1 MSKSLLKASRLRV
14 CVICFMFSPLIGGSE
29 VQAEKHARQLQ
40 ALGHDVTVV
49 TLRINKQWPKT
60 EILDGLPVV
69 RVEGWYR
76 RNGTL
81 HIGRFGHPFFDLAMF
96 LTLWNM
102 RNQYDVIHCMQLSAI
117 GAVATLVC
125 QLTKKPVI
133 LSTQSAGPNEQQQAR
148 IRQYGPSLMSDTL
161 TTLNA
166 DFLKV
171 GANDW
176 TAGDIENVA
185 HSTLGGHAILHFLK
199 HSNAFYQ
206 VLSNRCRTYL
216 TTHGFQPEHIE
227 RIPNGIDVD
236 KFRPAAYMPDPLLP
250 ERDILCVSRL
260 EYPKGV
266 DVLLHAW
273 GRMMHDASTWRTSL
287 KPRLRIVGQGIFL
300 PQMQRI
306 VDELGIQ
313 ESVEFLGIR
322 RDVADLLQQS
332 WGFVLPSRWEGM
344 PNALLEAMA
353 CRLPCVATRVS
364 GSEDIISD
372 GINGLLVEPENPIE
386 LAVALR
392 RIVEDTSLAQT
403 LAQEAYMTVI
413 NEYQLKTIA
422 EQSLQLYYR
431 LLTQAGKT
439 FLPLAVEKKG
449 VEYEQAR

>member
-1 MSKSLLKASRLRV
+1 MPKSLLRGNRLRV
-14 CVICFMFSPLIGGSE
+14 CVICFMFSPLVGGSE

-49 TLRINKQWPKT
+49 TLRLNKQWAKT
-60 EILDGLPVV
+60 ELLNGLPVV

-81 HIGRFGHPFFDLAMF
+81 HIGRFGHPFLDIAMF

-102 RNQYDVIHCMQLSAI
+102 RHQYDVIHCMQLSSI
-117 GAVATLVC
+117 GAAATLVC
-125 QLTKKPVI
+125 QLTRKPI
-133 LSTQSAGPNEQQQAR
+133 LLSIQSAGPNEQQQAC
-148 IRQYGPSLMSDTL
+148 IQQNGPSLMSDTL
-161 TTLNA
+161 TTLDA

-171 GANDW
+171 GTNDW
-176 TAGDIENVA
+176 TAGDIENLS
-185 HSTLGGHAILHFLK
+185 HSTLGGHAILRFLK
-199 HSNAFYQ
+199 RSNAFYQ
-206 VLSNRCRTYL
+206 VLSNRCRTYV
-216 TTHGFQPEHIE
+216 TTHGFKPAHIE
-227 RIPNGIDVD
+227 RIPNGIDID
-236 KFRPAAYMPDPLLP
+236 TFRPSAHLPDPSQP
-250 ERDILCVSRL
+250 ERTILCVSRL

-273 GRMMHDASTWRTSL
+273 GRMMHEPSAWRTSL
-287 KPRLRIVGQGIFL
+287 KLRLRIVGQGIFL

-313 ESVEFLGIR
+313 DSVEFLGLR
-322 RDVADLLQQS
+322 RDVVNLLQQS

-353 CRLPCVATRVS
+353 CRLPCVATCVS
-364 GSEDIISD
+364 GSEDIIHD
-372 GINGLLVEPENPIE
+372 GINGLLVEPENPAE

-392 RIVEDTSLAQT
+392 RIVEDTSLAQA
-403 LAQEAYMTVI
+403 LAQEAYTTIV

-431 LLTQAGKT
+431 LLTQEGKT
-439 FLPLAVEKKG
+439 FLPLALEKG
-449 VEYEQAR
+449 SEV

>member
-1 MSKSLLKASRLRV
+1 MPKPLLKGNRLRV
-14 CVICFMFSPLIGGSE
+14 CIICFMFSPLVGGSE

-49 TLRINKQWPKT
+49 TLRLNKKWPKT

-81 HIGRFGHPFFDLAMF
+81 HIGRFGHPFLDIAMF
-96 LTLWNM
+96 ITLWNM
-102 RNQYDVIHCMQLSAI
+102 RSHYDVIHCMQLSSV
-117 GAVATLVC
+117 GAAATLVC
-125 QLTKKPVI
+125 QLTKKPI
-133 LSTQSAGPNEQQQAR
+133 LLSIQSAGPNEQQQAR
-148 IRQYGPSLMSDTL
+148 IQQNGPSLMSDTL
-161 TTLNA
+161 TTLDA

-176 TAGDIENVA
+176 TAGDIENLS
-185 HSTLGGHAILHFLK
+185 HSTLGGHAILRFLK

-216 TTHGFQPEHIE
+216 TTRGFKQEHIE
-227 RIPNGIDVD
+227 RIPNGVD
-236 KFRPAAYMPDPLLP
+236 TAKFRPAVHRPDPSRP

-273 GRMMHDASTWRTSL
+273 GRMMHEPSAWRTSL
-287 KPRLRIVGQGIFL
+287 KLRLRIVGQGIFL

-306 VDELGIQ
+306 VNELGIQ
-313 ESVEFLGIR
+313 ESVEFLGLR
-322 RDVADLLQQS
+322 RDVVNLLQQS

-353 CRLPCVATRVS
+353 CRLPCIATRVS
-364 GSEDIISD
+364 GSEDIIHD
-372 GINGLLVEPENPIE
+372 GINGLLVEPENPAE
-386 LAVALR
+386 LAIALR
-392 RIVEDTSLAQT
+392 RIVEDTALVEGLAR
-403 LAQEAYMTVI
+403 EAYITVV

-431 LLTQAGKT
+431 LLEQEGKI
-439 FLPLAVEKKG
+439 FLPLVLENGGG
-449 VEYEQAR
+449 V

>member
-1 MSKSLLKASRLRV
+1 MPKSLLKGNHLRI

-40 ALGHDVTVV
+40 ALGHDVTIV
-49 TLRINKQWPKT
+49 TLRINKQWPQT
-60 EILDGLPVV
+60 ELLDGLPVV
-69 RVEGWYR
+69 RVGGWYR

-81 HIGRFGHPFFDLAMF
+81 HIGRFGHPFFDIAAF

-102 RNQYDVIHCMQLSAI
+102 RDQYDVIHCMQLSSI
-117 GAVATLVC
+117 GATATLLC
-125 QLTKKPVI
+125 QIIKKPII
-133 LSTQSAGPNEQQQAR
+133 LSVQSAGPNEQQQTR
-148 IRQYGPSLMSDTL
+148 IQQNGLSLMADTL
-161 TTLNA
+161 TTLDP

-171 GANDW
+171 GKNDW
-176 TAGDIENVA
+176 TAGDIQNLS
-185 HSTLGGHAILHFLK
+185 HSTLGGHAILRFLK
-199 HSNAFYQ
+199 RSNAFYQ
-206 VLSNRCRTYL
+206 VLSSRCSTYM
-216 TTHGFQPEHIE
+216 TTNGFRPEHIE
-227 RIPNGIDVD
+227 RIPNGVDID
-236 KFRPAAYMPDPLLP
+236 KFRPAVHKPNPSLP

-273 GRMMHDASTWRTSL
+273 GRMMHEPSAWRTSL

-300 PQMQRI
+300 PQMKRI
-306 VDELGIQ
+306 VEELGIQ
-313 ESVEFLGIR
+313 ESGEFLGLR
-322 RDVADLLQQS
+322 RDVVNLLQQS

-364 GSEDIISD
+364 GSEDIVHD
-372 GINGLLVEPENPIE
+372 GINGLLAEPENPAE

-392 RIVEDTSLAQT
+392 RIVEDTSLAQA
-403 LAQEAYMTVI
+403 LAEEAYTTIV

-431 LLTQAGKT
+431 LLKQEGKHV
-439 FLPLAVEKKG
+439 LPLVLEKG
-449 VEYEQAR
+449 GRV

>member
-1 MSKSLLKASRLRV
+1 MSKSLLNESHLRV

-60 EILDGLPVV
+60 ELLDGLPVV

-76 RNGTL
+76 RDGTL
-81 HIGRFGHPFFDLAMF
+81 HIGRFGHPFLDIAMF

-102 RNQYDVIHCMQLSAI
+102 RDKYDVIHCMQLSSI
-117 GAVATLVC
+117 GAAATLVC
-125 QLTKKPVI
+125 QLTRKPII
-133 LSTQSAGPNEQQQAR
+133 LSIQSAGPNEQQQAR
-148 IRQYGPSLMSDTL
+148 IQQNGLSLMADTL

-171 GANDW
+171 GKNDW
-176 TAGDIENVA
+176 AAGDIENLP
-185 HSTLGGHAILHFLK
+185 HSTLGGHAILRFLK
-199 HSNAFYQ
+199 RSNAFYQ
-206 VLSNRCRTYL
+206 VLSNRCRTYM
-216 TTHGFQPEHIE
+216 TTHGFQPEHVE
-227 RIPNGIDVD
+227 RIPNGVDID
-236 KFRPAAYMPDPLLP
+236 KFRPAAYRPNPSLP

-273 GRMMHDASTWRTSL
+273 GRMMHEPSAWRTSL

-306 VDELGIQ
+306 VEELGIQ
-313 ESVEFLGIR
+313 ESVEFLGLR
-322 RDVADLLQQS
+322 RDVVNLLQQS

-364 GSEDIISD
+364 GSEDIIRD
-372 GINGLLVEPENPIE
+372 GINGLLVEPENPVE

-392 RIVEDTSLAQT
+392 RIVEDTSLAQA
-403 LAQEAYMTVI
+403 LAQEAYITVV

-431 LLTQAGKT
+431 LLKQEGKNA
-439 FLPLAVEKKG
+439 LPLVLEKG
-449 VEYEQAR
+449 GRV